1 MYSIVRCCAFR
12 TEIKAKTTSK
22 KLKRKKAPV
31 AVESVTRRIQRS
43 PVPEPESDFKTDIL
57 RSARKAALTNS
68 GSIPRRRKPPS
79 SVQRRN
85 IRKLTYSSDDE
96 EKEDKD
102 DTQEE
107 GERGGG
113 IQGVQWKITSQYTF
127 SDDDI

>member
-1 MYSIVRCCAFR
+1 M
-12 TEIKAKTTSK
+12 
-22 KLKRKKAPV
+22 

-107 GERGGG
+107 EEEGERGGG
-113 IQGVQWKITSQYTF
+113 IEGVQRKITSQYTF